1 MKTTEK
7 HDTES
12 DKLKE
17 AKAILTNLSDKDF
30 GLLLDWM
37 MTEAVKFL
45 DPPTPSTH

>member
-12 DKLKE
+12 HNLKE

-30 GLLLDWM
+30 GLLLEWM
-37 MTEAVKFL
+37 MTEAGNFL
-45 DPPTPSTH
+45 EPPTSSTH